1 MQIVKDEDQ
10 QVDAT
15 VGPTFDPT
23 KQYRWNPDTQ
33 FTLTGGEFAVL
44 LNSLRAF
51 LSTENSQ
58 IVLLADR
65 AAKALEDQLK
75 GAVEDGRAVEVTQ

>member
-1 MQIVKDEDQ
+1 ML
-10 QVDAT
+10 
-15 VGPTFDPT
+15 F
-23 KQYRWNPDTQ
+23 RS
-33 FTLTGGEFAVL
+33 

-75 GAVEDGRAVEVTQ
+75 EAVEDGRAVEVTQ